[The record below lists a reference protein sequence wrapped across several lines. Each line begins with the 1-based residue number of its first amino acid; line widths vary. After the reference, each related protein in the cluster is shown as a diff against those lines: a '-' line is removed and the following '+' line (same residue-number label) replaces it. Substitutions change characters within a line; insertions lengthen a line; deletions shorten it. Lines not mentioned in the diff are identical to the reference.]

1 VTEVFIGD
9 GTCRF
14 DSKTMAHVSTAELAD
29 RLEQDGTSY
38 AEVLSEESMR
48 VELARYPNPEPKTP
62 HREDELY
69 VVLSGSGMVH
79 VGTETYSV
87 EEGDVVY
94 VEQGLEHDF
103 FDIDEEITALV
114 VFTGAEESVLDRE
127 S

>member
-1 VTEVFIGD
+1 
-9 GTCRF
+9 
-14 DSKTMAHVSTAELAD
+14 MAHVSTAELAD
-29 RLEQDGTSY
+29 RLEQDGTNY
-38 AEVLSEESMR
+38 VEVLNEASMR

-69 VVLSGSGMVH
+69 VVVSGSGTVH
-79 VGTETYSV
+79 VGTETYDV

-103 FDIDEEITALV
+103 VDIDDELTALV